1 MPFTFSWNSLIC
13 FRFFH
18 HWAKII
24 KKQDPVKHLRGAICN
39 IAIPNFY
46 APVSKV
52 RYVMHINP
60 YSVELEMLVHLK
72 QALQH
77 HSKISR
83 NGERVCF
90 IQWEWEAS
98 VRDEKCMKKVWKSM
112 KLYERHGF
120 KKSKYFLL
128 WVKCFLKLEN

>member
-83 NGERVCF
+83 NGERKQCSLF
-90 IQWEWEAS
+90 SEN
-98 VRDEKCMKKVWKSM
+98 EKPVLEMKNVWKKYEKVWNYMRGMGLRKVNIFFSE
-112 KLYERHGF
+112 L
-120 KKSKYFLL
+120 SASLS
-128 WVKCFLKLEN
+128 